1 MAEAEEMEE
10 AGEMEGRKMG
20 YEPHPIDLSGI
31 ELGPELE
38 GAMEAIAKNIHE
50 TWARQRAQAGWT
62 YGGVHDYEAKKHPSM
77 VEYEELP
84 ESEKDM
90 DRATVL
96 QTIKMLLWM
105 GYRIEKP

>member
-1 MAEAEEMEE
+1 MD
-10 AGEMEGRKMG
+10 
-20 YEPHPIDLSGI
+20 YQPHPIDLSHI
-31 ELGPELE
+31 ELESGLKNDVET
-38 GAMEAIAKNIHE
+38 IAKNIHD
-50 TWARQRAQAGWT
+50 TWAAQRSRDGWT
-62 YGGVHDYEAKKHPSM
+62 YGGAHDYEMKKHPSM

-105 GYRIEKP
+105 GYHIEKR